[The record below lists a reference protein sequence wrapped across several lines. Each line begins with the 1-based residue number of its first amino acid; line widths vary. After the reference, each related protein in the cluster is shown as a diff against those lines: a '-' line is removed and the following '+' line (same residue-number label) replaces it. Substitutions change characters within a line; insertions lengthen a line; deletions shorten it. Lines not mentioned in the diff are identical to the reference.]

1 MKVTMCQVNPTVGDL
16 DNNCNIILGG
26 LTRAIQAGDVHV
38 VLFPEMV
45 TTGYPPRDL
54 LYRQELWDNQR
65 VIAEKVQKHLRRHI
79 NQGVPIT
86 AIYGGI
92 EEASLSN
99 GHYARYNV
107 AYIVDCDSIRIVRKR
122 LLPCYDVFDETRYFT
137 PSTDP
142 YTPVR
147 IKVGNGHVN
156 CDILICED
164 IWNSD
169 FRGVSWQAPASY
181 IDDPTQHLYGTGPLF
196 VLNASPYWHG
206 KMAVSESQIRDV
218 VARTKRSVFWVNQ
231 VGAHDDIVTGGYS
244 MVAIPC
250 FESSIMAV
258 KFKRM
263 RAFAEDELT
272 VNPINSITDWPF
284 TIVPG
289 SSRHPETFDDPIF
302 GTIDSIDFETWC
314 TYKALI
320 LHIQDYCRRCGF
332 KDVVFGCSG
341 GVDSALVAALACDAL
356 GSENVTG
363 ITMPSKFSSE
373 GSVSDSQRL
382 ADNYGF
388 TLLEIPIGGIHTAYR
403 NVLLDGA
410 KQEFYHPVTD
420 ENLQPRARCN
430 ILFAYSNDYGPLVLT
445 TGNKSEITIGYCTIY
460 GDMAGGL
467 GVIGDL
473 WKTEVFAMCRFI
485 NKYRGELIPVSII
498 NKPPSAE
505 LKENQQ
511 DTDSLPPYEVLDPI
525 LKALVEDERPV
536 WEVQEANPGVDVGK
550 LDRIYKFTEYKRRQ
564 MPDTCKV
571 SERAYGSGRRQPIAA
586 KFTLVKG

>member
-1 MKVTMCQVNPTVGDL
+1 MKVTMCQVNPTCGDL
-16 DNNCNIILGG
+16 DGNCNIILGG
-26 LTRAIQAGDVHV
+26 LTRAIQAGDVDV

-54 LYRQELWDNQR
+54 LYKQELWDNQR
-65 VIAEKVQKHLRRHI
+65 VIAEKVQRHLSRHA
-79 NQGVPIT
+79 NKGQPIT

-107 AYIVDCDSIRIVRKR
+107 AYVVDYNSIRVVRKR

-147 IKVGNGHVN
+147 INTQEGVVN

-164 IWNSD
+164 IWNAD
-169 FRGVSWQAPASY
+169 FRGVTWQAPKSY
-181 IDDPTQHLYGTGPLF
+181 VDDPTQHLYGTGPLF
-196 VLNASPYWHG
+196 ILNASPYWHG
-206 KMAVSESQIRDV
+206 KVAISKGQVSDI
-218 VARTKRSVFWVNQ
+218 ARRIKRHVFWVNQ

-244 MVAIPC
+244 MACKPFGDGLV
-250 FESSIMAV
+250 FKYMA
-258 KFKRM
+258 
-263 RAFAEDELT
+263 AFAEDELSVDT
-272 VNPINSITDWPF
+272 KEVAAGGWIEELDNPMPMPTFNGK
-284 TIVPG
+284 VV
-289 SSRHPETFDDPIF
+289 ET
-302 GTIDSIDFETWC
+302 GDFETWC
-314 TYKALI
+314 CYRALI
-320 LHIQDYCRRCGF
+320 LHIQDYSRRCGF

-341 GVDSALVAALACDAL
+341 GVDSALVAALASDAL

-373 GSVSDSQRL
+373 GSVSDSRQL
-382 ADNYGF
+382 TDNYGF
-388 TLLEIPIGGIHTAYR
+388 TLLEIPIGTIYTAYR
-403 NVLLDGA
+403 NVLLNGA
-410 KQEFYHPVTD
+410 KQEFNKPVTD
-420 ENLQPRARCN
+420 ENLQPRVRGN
-430 ILFAYSNDYGPLVLT
+430 ILFAYSNDYGCLVLT
-445 TGNKSEITIGYCTIY
+445 TGNKSEITMGYCTLY

-467 GVIGDL
+467 GIIGDL

-485 NKYRGELIPVSII
+485 NKYRGELIPSSII
-498 NKPPSAE
+498 DKPPSAE
-505 LKENQQ
+505 LREDQF

-525 LKALVEDERPV
+525 LKALVEDEQSV
-536 WEVQEANPGVDVGK
+536 LKVQKANPGVDVNK
-550 LDRIYKFTEYKRRQ
+550 IARTYKFTEYKRRQ

-586 KFTLVKG
+586 KLTLVRG